1 MKKRRFAKNTWYD
14 WLFTYIS
21 AQKTVGGFKDK
32 IMSLFKQTQPSTIVN
47 QHMSTMCMGLE
58 RNQKKTKIKKTGDSI
73 IKNIRNRFMLEKEN
87 KAIKNRIIKDNRNLF
102 EQEDKYYYK
111 QVRVGNFWNNNYI
124 EYESKSNIIKNLS
137 IKEYLEEFEPYFK
150 DIINNLQKAETWKI
164 QLKILINF
172 VSPKDINEKS
182 DNIEL

>member
-1 MKKRRFAKNTWYD
+1 
-14 WLFTYIS
+14 
-21 AQKTVGGFKDK
+21 
-32 IMSLFKQTQPSTIVN
+32 
-47 QHMSTMCMGLE
+47 
-58 RNQKKTKIKKTGDSI
+58 
-73 IKNIRNRFMLEKEN
+73 MLEKEN
-87 KAIKNRIIKDNRNLF
+87 KAIKNRIIKDIRNLF

-137 IKEYLEEFEPYFK
+137 IKEYLEEIEPYFK